1 MRNPEG
7 YETRQGF
14 SSLIYSS
21 WGQNTFKYTQL
32 LHLSVPTAL
41 QREGRGGGK
50 PLFAGKK
57 GSQILSLLASVTSV
71 FGAGFFSTKATQS
84 GELTAILV
92 VFPVPPSLL

>member
-1 MRNPEG
+1 MKPGKAFPASFIHPGVRIP
-7 YETRQGF
+7 
-14 SSLIYSS
+14 L
-21 WGQNTFKYTQL
+21 NTPNYCTFLY
-32 LHLSVPTAL
+32 L
-41 QREGRGGGK
+41 QPCREKEGGGEK

>member
-41 QREGRGGGK
+41 QREGRGGG
-50 PLFAGKK
+50 GET
-57 GSQILSLLASVTSV
+57 SLCREEGISNTIIAC
-71 FGAGFFSTKATQS
+71 KCH
-84 GELTAILV
+84 
-92 VFPVPPSLL
+92 